1 MALHNS
7 GIGVWRH
14 DNSPYGL
21 VVMSPSANLP
31 RCVMPF
37 WTHAHAFSLY
47 DVIMSSLASQI
58 THLTIVYSKFYSRTD
73 QRKHQS
79 SASLAFVWRNLP
91 VNDEFPAQRARNAEN
106 VSIWWRPHVRV
117 TALPSLAVYIF
128 PPIHKL
134 YDIMGDLW
142 LGSFLSL
149 KLFIGV
155 CLSHISVYANFR
167 LTHDIIILLRTIK
180 KATWN

>member
-47 DVIMSSLASQI
+47 DSAGGHQRSHGFIRLAAIVYQQYLDHQPGTNLVNAKCAPVVIPVRWHWSFGSISIFDEEDYIQNEQYFSLLMLVACNSTQKSYI
-58 THLTIVYSKFYSRTD
+58 WSVSNNEIILIIQFTIV
-73 QRKHQS
+73 
-79 SASLAFVWRNLP
+79 
-91 VNDEFPAQRARNAEN
+91 
-106 VSIWWRPHVRV
+106 VSVSMV
-117 TALPSLAVYIF
+117 C
-128 PPIHKL
+128 
-134 YDIMGDLW
+134 
-142 LGSFLSL
+142 
-149 KLFIGV
+149 V
-155 CLSHISVYANFR
+155 CLVGLAWENQPTLIS
-167 LTHDIIILLRTIK
+167 
-180 KATWN
+180 